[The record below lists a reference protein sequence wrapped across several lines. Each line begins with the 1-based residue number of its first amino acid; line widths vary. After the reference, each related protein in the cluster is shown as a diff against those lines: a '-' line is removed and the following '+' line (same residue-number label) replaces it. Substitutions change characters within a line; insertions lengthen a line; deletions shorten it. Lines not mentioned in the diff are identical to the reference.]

1 MADTKMTKSAGE
13 HWVCSVL
20 SRHGWAA
27 ALTRD
32 GLERTDILAVQ
43 TQGPERQTIEVQ
55 VKSIRWMDDRGRWQL
70 GVKSQQP
77 ALSQHEWYALVML
90 DPAEL
95 TAAPRTFI
103 VPRNHAAAAAWIGH
117 MDWLTDPHAPPGKRN
132 AGPDQARVGVETF
145 RSYEDRWD
153 LLGTP
158 TDEVHVMLPKRY
170 RELAA
175 DPRVGLPDG
184 HPWKEELP
192 DWQASPF
199 SGTVGQLI

>member
-1 MADTKMTKSAGE
+1 MTKSAGE

-20 SRHGWAA
+20 ARYGWGA

-43 TQGPERQTIEVQ
+43 TEGPGRQTIEMQ
-55 VKSIRWMDDRGRWQL
+55 VKSVRSRNDARVRWQL

-77 ALSQHEWYALVML
+77 ALSRHEWYALVML
-90 DPAEL
+90 DPYAP
-95 TAAPRTFI
+95 TAVPRTFI
-103 VPRNHAAAAAWIGH
+103 LPRDHLAAAAWIGH

-132 AGPDQARVGVETF
+132 AGMDQSRVGIETVQP
-145 RSYEDRWD
+145 YEDCWD

-158 TDEVHVMLPKRY
+158 TDNIPVMLPGRY

-175 DPRVGLPDG
+175 DPRVGLPQG
-184 HPWKEELP
+184 HPWKKELP
-192 DWQASPF
+192 EW
-199 SGTVGQLI
+199 

>member
-20 SRHGWAA
+20 SRYGWAV

-43 TQGPERQTIEVQ
+43 TEGPGRQTIEMQ
-55 VKSIRWMDDRGRWQL
+55 VKSIRSKDVRGRWQL

-77 ALSQHEWYALVML
+77 ALSRHEWYALVML
-90 DPAEL
+90 DPGER

-103 VPRNHAAAAAWIGH
+103 VPRDHVAAAAWIGH
-117 MDWLTDPHAPPGKRN
+117 MNWLTELGVPAGRRN

-145 RSYEDRWD
+145 KPYEDRWD
-153 LLGTP
+153 LLGTQ
-158 TDEVHVMLPKRY
+158 TDKVPVMLPKHY

-175 DPRVGLPDG
+175 DPRVGLPGG
-184 HPWKEELP
+184 HPWKKELP
-192 DWQASPF
+192 DW
-199 SGTVGQLI
+199 